1 MGWWIEGR
9 NRHRMAMMPACTH
22 ARKRMRQSHT
32 DDADSHMSPLL
43 GTPIYLS
50 EDTPLY
56 PNIFTERL
64 QPYDQSKLNELRQEP
79 DTQHV
84 DSGDPADNMVVIV
97 PAAIA
102 LITLI
107 RNTPRKGHSYTYIQ
121 HNHVNHP
128 HDTPSLHRAS
138 MVFTSLNMPADCTV
152 HGILYQDNSS
162 VLVLG
167 LFDMSSLDNSELH
180 EEAPL
185 VRHMRMRQVLDEQN
199 LSMGSSKL
207 LVRHLWVGQ
216 EKACL
221 RWMLQKP
228 QSIPNMSFTVK
239 CIGVMP
245 MHIRKNKF
253 ERKLLP
259 LSTPYT
265 LPRTAGR
272 AAEKNPVDLDGF
284 ILGSNNI
291 LNSPQETQL

>member
-1 MGWWIEGR
+1 
-9 NRHRMAMMPACTH
+9 
-22 ARKRMRQSHT
+22 MRLPHT
-32 DDADSHMSPLL
+32 DDADTHMSPLL

-50 EDTPLY
+50 EDAPLY
-56 PNIFTERL
+56 PNIFSERL
-64 QPYDQSKLNELRQEP
+64 QPYDQSKLNEIRQETAHAVDAGDAS
-79 DTQHV
+79 DT
-84 DSGDPADNMVVIV
+84 MVVIV

-107 RNTPRKGHSYTYIQ
+107 RNTPRKDHSYTYIQ
-121 HNHVNHP
+121 HNHVNKP
-128 HDTPSLHRAS
+128 HDAPSLHRAS
-138 MVFTSLNMPADCTV
+138 MVLTALDMPAECTV
-152 HGILYQDNSS
+152 HGILYQDINS

-167 LFDMSSLDNSELH
+167 LFDMSSLGTSQLH

-185 VRHMRMRQVLDEQN
+185 ARHMRLRQVINEQD
-199 LSMGSSKL
+199 LSTDSGKL

-239 CIGVMP
+239 CIGLMP
-245 MHIRKNKF
+245 MNIRKNKF

-265 LPRTAGR
+265 LPRSAVR
-272 AAEKNPVDLDGF
+272 ASAKPIDLDRLICGP
-284 ILGSNNI
+284 NNI
-291 LNSPQETQL
+291 LKNTEERQL